1 MLQTVKKKL
10 KNYLLPQNP
19 DLYYGELNGSFNYWR
34 IFLWNL
40 RHPGRSFNRFR
51 YGQLFK
57 LNSYRK
63 ASFKKEIS
71 EMKKNNINSDNY
83 SNDEILD
90 KFDELLN
97 TGGVVIDGYFSESKI
112 DNFLNK
118 YNSVIKRIK
127 DFDPPP
133 PGGGVNQEN
142 LVLYDELV
150 TLWLDP
156 HIIQMIS
163 SFHNKTSLARHY
175 PNLQYTVMKEKLSS
189 RDIHERKIKTNGAC
203 WWHADHSVL
212 FNMHILLDD
221 LTEEDAHMQYI
232 PGSNKYLNSSS
243 NFSDEVVNELD
254 IKPIKCIGKKGTV
267 YLHEAN
273 TVHKLNLEKS
283 KNNRLALHL
292 EFSAG
297 SNILIDCNTISKCL
311 SSGFDLNKLNKSQR
325 NTLKGIFPKSLQKG
339 YEISSSEV
347 ISPTRFKGI

>member
-243 NFSDEVVNELD
+243 NFSD
-254 IKPIKCIGKKGTV
+254 
-267 YLHEAN
+267 
-273 TVHKLNLEKS
+273 
-283 KNNRLALHL
+283 
-292 EFSAG
+292 
-297 SNILIDCNTISKCL
+297 
-311 SSGFDLNKLNKSQR
+311 
-325 NTLKGIFPKSLQKG
+325 
-339 YEISSSEV
+339 
-347 ISPTRFKGI
+347 